1 VPHGGVKKIWE
12 SICEDVNQYS
22 GSKAILQIKTA
33 QKMLQTLFD
42 EIEPIVEEGESRT
55 GSGTVTMDL

>member
-1 VPHGGVKKIWE
+1 
-12 SICEDVNQYS
+12 
-22 GSKAILQIKTA
+22 LQIKTA